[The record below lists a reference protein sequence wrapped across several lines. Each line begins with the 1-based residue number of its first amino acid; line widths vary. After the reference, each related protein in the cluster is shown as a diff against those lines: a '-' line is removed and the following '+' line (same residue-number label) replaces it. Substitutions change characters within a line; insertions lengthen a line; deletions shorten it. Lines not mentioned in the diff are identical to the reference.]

1 MTSPDDRRG
10 LRQTH
15 AWSQFPKRRP
25 LRPCWPTS
33 AASSQASLGPKALIG
48 PPTRASVGGVGPSMV
63 MACTVAMSHSAG
75 STPSSWAS
83 STAWNS
89 GSSRRSHRLFH
100 GKRPWPL
107 DLCLDLFFG
116 GWGQKQ
122 VRGQGQGKR
131 EHHGKIP
138 FEVSEQPSTSRQRS
152 HNHAVIRLYS
162 DERFE
167 VGGVV
172 ALPPEEIRYLRTV
185 RRAAMKPIVQ
195 SGRASGRSHDR
206 RQSCSHRA
214 CGPESLASHP
224 LEWLGFEPS
233 VVKQLIASLSELG
246 VAELSFFKADRSQAS
261 LSRLPSEDKQDRLAV
276 EAARQCER
284 PIPLR
289 VTAVE
294 FESLVDASSVATT
307 VVLDEQPDAGSSP
320 VGSEVN
326 LLVVGP
332 EGGWSARERDAFI
345 QASVPRMHLPT
356 PILRVATAAVA
367 ATSWCLAHR
376 SLP

>member
-1 MTSPDDRRG
+1 M
-10 LRQTH
+10 
-15 AWSQFPKRRP
+15 
-25 LRPCWPTS
+25 
-33 AASSQASLGPKALIG
+33 
-48 PPTRASVGGVGPSMV
+48 
-63 MACTVAMSHSAG
+63 
-75 STPSSWAS
+75 
-83 STAWNS
+83 
-89 GSSRRSHRLFH
+89 
-100 GKRPWPL
+100 
-107 DLCLDLFFG
+107 
-116 GWGQKQ
+116 
-122 VRGQGQGKR
+122 
-131 EHHGKIP
+131 
-138 FEVSEQPSTSRQRS
+138 
-152 HNHAVIRLYS
+152 IRLYA
-162 DERFE
+162 DQRFE
-167 VGGVV
+167 VGAVV
-172 ALPPEEIRYLRTV
+172 ALPPEEMRYLRTV
-185 RRAAMKPIVQ
+185 RRGGHEAQ
-195 SGRASGRSHDR
+195 LFNRAGQVAEVTIEDN
-206 RQSCSHRA
+206 
-214 CGPESLASHP
+214 LARIERVDHNPWPLHP
-224 LEWLGFEPS
+224 LRVAVGLPEPS

-246 VAELSFFKADRSQAS
+246 VTELSFFKADRSQAS

-294 FESLVDASSVATT
+294 FESLVDASSAAST